1 MKEFLLVKTFCRDG
15 EYEYTD
21 AFCVVD
27 DFGLND
33 DDLERGILDWNYGG
47 VEWDEAFNAWSDNGL
62 RALSLCLVKTITKE
76 EHDVMEK
83 YIYSF
88 STSMMMKS
96 VIGNAIELG
105 IWKQNEKEKNPTISR

>member
-1 MKEFLLVKTFCRDG
+1 MKEYLLVKTFCRSG
-15 EYEYTD
+15 EHEYTD

-27 DFGLND
+27 DCDLDD
-33 DDLERGILDWNYGG
+33 DDLERAVLDWNYGG
-47 VEWDEAFNAWSDNGL
+47 VEWEESFNAWSDDGM
-62 RALSLCLVKTITKE
+62 RALQLHSVDIITKE

-96 VIGNAIELG
+96 VISNAIY
-105 IWKQNEKEKNPTISR
+105 IASWKREKVA

>member
-33 DDLERGILDWNYGG
+33 DDLERAVLDWNYGG
-47 VEWDEAFNAWSDNGL
+47 VEWDEMFNAWSDNGL
-62 RALSLCLVKTITKE
+62 RALKLHSIDIITKE
-76 EHDVMEK
+76 EHDVIEK
-83 YIYSF
+83 HIYSF
-88 STSMMMKS
+88 STSMMMKN
-96 VIGNAIELG
+96 VISNAIYTAL
-105 IWKQNEKEKNPTISR
+105 WKMEKGS

>member
-1 MKEFLLVKTFCRDG
+1 MKEYLLVKTWCRDG

-21 AFCVVD
+21 AFCVID
-27 DFGLND
+27 DVGLND

-47 VEWDEAFNAWSDNGL
+47 VEWDEAFNTWSDNGM
-62 RALSLCLVKTITKE
+62 RALSLALAVKITKE

-88 STSMMMKS
+88 STSMMMKN
-96 VIGNAIELG
+96 VISNAIYTAS
-105 IWKQNEKEKNPTISR
+105 WKREKVA